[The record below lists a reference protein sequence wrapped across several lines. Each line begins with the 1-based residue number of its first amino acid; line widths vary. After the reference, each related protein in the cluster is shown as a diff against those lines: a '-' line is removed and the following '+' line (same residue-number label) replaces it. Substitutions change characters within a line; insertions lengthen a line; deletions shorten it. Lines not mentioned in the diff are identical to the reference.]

1 MKKVFNF
8 SKNTLIC
15 SALFVSMN
23 AIASESRSERSV
35 SEDQDIEV
43 VQNISVSG
51 DYTELDSEDSK
62 SVQPLQG
69 QTEFQKMNPHSKSA
83 TDLSHGPLTHE
94 DKNVLA
100 QMLAQIEQERSARVQ
115 SEQSSH
121 SETDVAVN
129 QNEIRSEDNV
139 QQVVTSSED
148 VSHQSA
154 MEDLVREQSSS
165 SDSERIDQRV
175 ETQQVETQQ
184 VRESSQSDL
193 SDPDSSYSGSSRSGI
208 NQIKKPLN
216 KHAMS
221 IVEYKIRKHKL
232 TPLADS
238 DFWAANRGKLPYS
251 KCLITSIYGN
261 WEQANEGAF
270 VFGGSSKKMRGQN
283 VFCYSK
289 KHHTGFM
296 IPVQVIKDKNIGA
309 SLTISDYRA
318 FRATVKKLKGKKL
331 SRLYG
336 KYSGI
341 QGGLGLF
348 ITASGA
354 ALGNNG
360 VAMYVNTSLGGDLFD
375 FSLAYRKLNLVPRK
389 LYTSEIYS
397 PAYLS
402 KMNSAQRMV
411 SLIQNNF
418 SSQNN
423 YYQEMMEQQYLKI
436 QSIQSMSDSD
446 KYNKMNRYWIH
457 WLQDHASFDSLTKD
471 VSNSQMTS
479 LEFIKG

>member
-23 AIASESRSERSV
+23 AIASESTSERSV
-35 SEDQDIEV
+35 SDDQDIEV

-115 SEQSSH
+115 SEQSTH
-121 SETDVAVN
+121 SETDVAIN
-129 QNEIRSEDNV
+129 QEEIRSEDKVQQNV
-139 QQVVTSSED
+139 QQVVVSSED

-165 SDSERIDQRV
+165 SDSERINQQV
-175 ETQQVETQQ
+175 VTQQVQ
-184 VRESSQSDL
+184 ESSQSDL
-193 SDPDSSYSGSSRSGI
+193 SDLDSSYSGSSRSGI

-471 VSNSQMTS
+471 VSNSQMTT

>member
-1 MKKVFNF
+1 
-8 SKNTLIC
+8 
-15 SALFVSMN
+15 
-23 AIASESRSERSV
+23 
-35 SEDQDIEV
+35 
-43 VQNISVSG
+43 
-51 DYTELDSEDSK
+51 
-62 SVQPLQG
+62 
-69 QTEFQKMNPHSKSA
+69 
-83 TDLSHGPLTHE
+83 
-94 DKNVLA
+94 
-100 QMLAQIEQERSARVQ
+100 
-115 SEQSSH
+115 
-121 SETDVAVN
+121 
-129 QNEIRSEDNV
+129 
-139 QQVVTSSED
+139 
-148 VSHQSA
+148 
-154 MEDLVREQSSS
+154 
-165 SDSERIDQRV
+165 
-175 ETQQVETQQ
+175 
-184 VRESSQSDL
+184 
-193 SDPDSSYSGSSRSGI
+193 
-208 NQIKKPLN
+208 
-216 KHAMS
+216 MS

-397 PAYLS
+397 PDYLS